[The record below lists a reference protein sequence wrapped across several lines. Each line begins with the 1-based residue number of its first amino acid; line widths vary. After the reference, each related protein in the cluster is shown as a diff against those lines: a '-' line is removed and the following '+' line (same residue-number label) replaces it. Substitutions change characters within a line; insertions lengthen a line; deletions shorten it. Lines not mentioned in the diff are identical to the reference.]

1 MTVEDRLT
9 QLGISLP
16 PPPHAVAK
24 YVPVVI
30 AGGLAFVSGQIP
42 IEGLKPLAVGR
53 VGADIDAAAAA
64 DLARRCVLQAL
75 AALRAELGNLD
86 QIRRIVKM
94 TVLIASTEDFTQ
106 QPIVAN
112 GASQVL
118 LDIFGESGQH
128 ARVALSAMALPMGV
142 PIELE
147 LIVALI

>member
-1 MTVEDRLT
+1 M
-9 QLGISLP
+9 
-16 PPPHAVAK
+16 
-24 YVPVVI
+24 

-53 VGADIDAAAAA
+53 VGAEIDTAIAA

-94 TVLIASTEDFTQ
+94 TVLMASTEDFTQ
-106 QPIVAN
+106 HPIVAN

-128 ARVALSAMALPMGV
+128 TRVALSAMALPMGV